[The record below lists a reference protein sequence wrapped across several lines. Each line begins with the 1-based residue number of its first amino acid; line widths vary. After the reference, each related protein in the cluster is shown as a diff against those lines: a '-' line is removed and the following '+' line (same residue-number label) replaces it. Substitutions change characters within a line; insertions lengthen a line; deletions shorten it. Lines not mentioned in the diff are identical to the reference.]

1 MESRRSREYGHPTK
15 PASLVLGQQLLQVAA
30 HGPPVQ
36 GRCRAVVGCC
46 RHMVLPT
53 RKSPVVRG
61 MACPLSTVT
70 RLAPVRHVRV
80 VANAVDR
87 MEAAASAVAIMCAR
101 IVPQRALRRPI
112 CNVYHARPS
121 LPHMDR
127 RRSKLASM
135 GQGRDSQHRMGSVTT
150 THAPG
155 YPVRAQEAPAHQVPL
170 GACESLRGPLPL
182 QLGQ

>member
-1 MESRRSREYGHPTK
+1 MESQMPPTPVCSQRLLRMIASSHRGLRT
-15 PASLVLGQQLLQVAA
+15 PASSHRLLPMPVGAWAA
-30 HGPPVQ
+30 S
-36 GRCRAVVGCC
+36 
-46 RHMVLPT
+46 T
-53 RKSPVVRG
+53 RKSPVVRC

-87 MEAAASAVAIMCAR
+87 MEAVASAVAIMCAR
-101 IVPQRALRRPI
+101 IVPQRALRRAI

-135 GQGRDSQHRMGSVTT
+135 GQGRDSQHRMGSITT